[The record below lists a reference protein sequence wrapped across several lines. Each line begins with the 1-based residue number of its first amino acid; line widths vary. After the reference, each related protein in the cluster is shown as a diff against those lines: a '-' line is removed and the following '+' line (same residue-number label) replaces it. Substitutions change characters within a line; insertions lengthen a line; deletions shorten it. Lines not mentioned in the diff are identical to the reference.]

1 MKFKMSMTMDT
12 VQIKHCSFSW
22 LRNYFEKH
30 SPLFPNLRSLSK
42 DFYLLLSQCF
52 IHISDPQT
60 CLGRKHWYDF
70 DLSDFATL
78 PDL

>member
-1 MKFKMSMTMDT
+1 MSMTMDT

-52 IHISDPQT
+52 IHISDP
-60 CLGRKHWYDF
+60 
-70 DLSDFATL
+70 
-78 PDL
+78 